1 MLLIRIKT
9 VLGHLSSLQK
19 GITLESNPELPQF
32 PVFTKSAQH
41 CKLSLFYHIAFL
53 KSISYEVSSDS
64 LYSHDFFYVSAESS
78 PENLAKQNQNGTRFQ
93 HSSDTA
99 VLPWSWQHR
108 HRQASWTL
116 PSRYIHSEMT
126 HSLSMRKYIRQ
137 WNILHIFYRDMKEKD
152 RPSLSLQNKLS
163 FSAQKKLCRFGD
175 NQKRPVPWGQ
185 SDVRGWSRVSTQTLP
200 DWWLDSGP
208 SIRRHRETRD
218 SLGDRSRC
226 SLCSS
231 PTLR

>member
-19 GITLESNPELPQF
+19 GITLESNPDLPQF
-32 PVFTKSAQH
+32 PGFTKSAQH
-41 CKLSLFYHIAFL
+41 CKLSLFCHIAFL

-78 PENLAKQNQNGTRFQ
+78 PENLAKQNQYGTRFN

-99 VLPWSWQHR
+99 VLPWSWQH

-126 HSLSMRKYIRQ
+126 HSWSMRKYIWQ
-137 WNILHIFYRDMKEKD
+137 WNILHIFYRDMKEKY
-152 RPSLSLQNKLS
+152 RPMLSLQSKLS
-163 FSAQKKLCRFGD
+163 FSAQ
-175 NQKRPVPWGQ
+175 QKA
-185 SDVRGWSRVSTQTLP
+185 L
-200 DWWLDSGP
+200 
-208 SIRRHRETRD
+208 
-218 SLGDRSRC
+218 
-226 SLCSS
+226 
-231 PTLR
+231 